1 LYSCYSPVLQANSL
15 ADGGCTSPSNDAP
28 GILGGEPRFA
38 GITPSVDVHNP
49 HEKNEETR
57 ILRIPPGPKGHLVGD
72 NLREYARDP
81 LGFLSN
87 CAREYG
93 DVARLRL
100 MGQTFYLLSRPDL
113 IEYVLVDNNRNFT
126 KTRLLRRNRRLLGE
140 GLLTSEGRFWRR
152 QRRLAQPAFHRKRV
166 AAYGEVM
173 ASFAERTLA
182 GWRDGETV
190 DVHEEMM
197 RLTLEI
203 VAKCLFDA
211 DVRAEA
217 KDVGRAMK
225 VALEDFSS
233 QRRLIRIPKSIP
245 TPQNVRFEMAA
256 RRLDG
261 IVSGII
267 EDRRKRGEEDR
278 GDLLSTLMLAED
290 AGGERMTDQQLRDEV
305 MTLFLAGHE
314 TTANALSW
322 TLWLLSL
329 HAGAEAKLVDELGRV
344 LGGRAP
350 TVDDLPRLPYG
361 ERVIKESMR
370 LYPPAWVMGREA
382 IEECEVGGHRMPA
395 GTTALMSQWVV
406 HRDPRYHDNP
416 EQFDPDR
423 WTAEYEE
430 GLPRFAFFPFGG
442 GPRQCIG
449 AGFAMTEARLIL
461 AAVAQRFRM
470 ELVPG
475 QRVEPY
481 ASITLRPKEGIRMTL
496 AERSH

>member
-1 LYSCYSPVLQANSL
+1 MRTLS
-15 ADGGCTSPSNDAP
+15 G
-28 GILGGEPRFA
+28 
-38 GITPSVDVHNP
+38 
-49 HEKNEETR
+49 
-57 ILRIPPGPKGHLVGD
+57 PPGPKGHLLGN

-81 LGFLSN
+81 LGFLSG

-93 DVARLRL
+93 DIVKLRF

-113 IEYVLVDNNRNFT
+113 IEYVLIENNRNFA
-126 KTRLLRRNRRLLGE
+126 KTRILRRNRRLFGE
-140 GLLTSEGRFWRR
+140 GLLTSEGGFWRR
-152 QRRLAQPAFHRKRV
+152 QRRLAQPAFHRMRV
-166 AAYGEVM
+166 AAYGELMV
-173 ASFAERTLA
+173 AFAERSLE
-182 GWRDGETV
+182 GWRDGETI

-203 VAKCLFDA
+203 VAKCLFDTI
-211 DVRAEA
+211 VGAET

-245 TPQNVRFEMAA
+245 TPHNVRFEMAA

-261 IVSGII
+261 IVRTII
-267 EDRRKRGEEDR
+267 EGRRMSGEEDR
-278 GDLLSTLMLAED
+278 GDLLSMLILAED
-290 AGGERMTDQQLRDEV
+290 DSGNRMTDKQLRDEV

-314 TTANALSW
+314 TTANTLSW

-329 HAGAEAKLVDELGRV
+329 NPEVEAKLAGELGRA

-350 TVDDLPRLPYG
+350 TVNDLPNLPYV

-382 IEECEVGGHRMPA
+382 IEECEIGGYRMPA

-406 HRDPRYHDNP
+406 HRDPRYQPDP
-416 EQFDPDR
+416 ERFDPDR
-423 WTAEYEE
+423 WTAEYEKF
-430 GLPRFAFFPFGG
+430 PRFAYFPFGR

-449 AGFAMTEARLIL
+449 ASFAMTEARLIL
-461 AAVAQRFRM
+461 ATVAQRFRM
-470 ELVPG
+470 ELAPG
-475 QRVEPY
+475 QRVEPH
-481 ASITLRPKEGIRMTL
+481 ASVTLRPKEGIRMILTG
-496 AERSH
+496 RGG